1 MKFNDKNQN
10 SLMYIQNIDQTEKY
24 NLPSNNASS
33 INKLNP
39 MTTLTLTDLKKLNLE
54 KKNKTIIY
62 SYFYLYYK
70 KNKKKNNNINKIL
83 LFI

>member
-33 INKLNP
+33 INQLNP

-54 KKNKTIIY
+54 KKK
-62 SYFYLYYK
+62 
-70 KNKKKNNNINKIL
+70 
-83 LFI
+83 

>member
-33 INKLNP
+33 INQLNP

-54 KKNKTIIY
+54 KKNKTSIFG
-62 SYFYLYYK
+62 SFFVHDK
-70 KNKKKNNNINKIL
+70 
-83 LFI
+83 

>member
-33 INKLNP
+33 INQLNP

-54 KKNKTIIY
+54 KKNKTSIFG
-62 SYFYLYYK
+62 SFFEHDKEK
-70 KNKKKNNNINKIL
+70 KNKK
-83 LFI
+83 